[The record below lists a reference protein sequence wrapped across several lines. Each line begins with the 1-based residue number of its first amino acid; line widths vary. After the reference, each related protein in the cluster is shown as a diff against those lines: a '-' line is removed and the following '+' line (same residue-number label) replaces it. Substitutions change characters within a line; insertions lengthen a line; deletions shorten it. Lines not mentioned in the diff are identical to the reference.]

1 MTRFLFFLL
10 TIVGFQAQAQ
20 LALKLKSGTYR
31 IEEETFIG
39 ILAQRTTYGVALWD
53 GPVLAED
60 KKALEYLGVELMQYL
75 PENAFEVALPAG
87 ITADA
92 LKNAG
97 VSAFMPFS
105 AAMKLD
111 GPLAKMDIPSW
122 AWVGNE
128 VAIQFEVRQSLP
140 MTRAFFGAQALGNNW
155 YTLDIDPKD
164 LLNLATYEQIRFIQ
178 AIEEPGSPENFNA
191 RAAGRLSQTQAFLP
205 YDGTGVV
212 VGHGDDG
219 DIGPHADYK
228 GRLTSLAG
236 TSLGDHGDHV
246 AGTILGA
253 GNIDPDGEGVAP
265 GAYNV
270 YYSYPGNL
278 SNVDAHYDS
287 YGVRVTNSS
296 YSNGCNAG
304 YTSYAAQVDKDIIQ
318 NPALLHVFSAG
329 NNNGS
334 NCGYGAGSQ
343 WGNITG
349 GHKQGKN
356 VVATANITFLD
367 AIAPS
372 SSRGPAADGRIKPDI
387 ASVGTNVYSTI
398 DPHTYGY
405 KTGTSMAAPGAAGFF
420 AVLHNA
426 YDMIQ
431 NDTADGGLL
440 KAIGMNTADDLGNIG
455 PDFIF
460 GYGRINARRAL
471 RCITDTNFFI
481 GTASTNDTLSY
492 IINLPAGAKDFRA
505 MLYWTDTEGS
515 TFASKALVNNLDFE
529 VVDESQS
536 SSFQPWVLN
545 PAPNGTT
552 LNYLATR
559 GVDTLNNA
567 EQVTL
572 TTPSTGD
579 FTLKVYGTN
588 VPSGPQK
595 FYVVYDYEM
604 STISLDYPHAGAALE
619 PGATTV
625 RWNGPTTGLSWAYS
639 TDSMVTWSSLG
650 LNAISGNRVANW
662 SVPYVASNDAF
673 LRVIN
678 GSDTSIAGPFLILGQ
693 PNSVQLD
700 WACPDSVKI
709 TVGTVSGANSYTA
722 YILGAKYMDSVM
734 TSQTNSIVIPYQPTA
749 ATWISGSADLDGTH
763 GKRAYAIELPAGT
776 NSCPLPRD
784 AAIGAVLNPT
794 LVTSCH
800 STSVPV
806 SILINNPSTS
816 TLDTVAVGYNF
827 NGTTVR
833 DTLFASI
840 PPYGDTAFTFVTP
853 LAWSGTSNQNITVWS
868 ELNGDQNGLNDTV
881 QTNITYFSSTLY
893 ILPFGQNMNGFNN
906 CSNATN
912 CGGTSCSLGGNWIN
926 LANGSEDDIDWRT
939 WSGGTQSSGTGP
951 NSDVSGNGKYLY
963 LESSGNCDY
972 QDAVL
977 LSPCIDLSTAIAPE
991 LSFSYHMNG
1000 ANMGSLKVELF
1011 DGSQW
1016 HLLTSV
1022 SGSQGNSWIKV
1033 TEDLVAYVGDT
1044 ILLRFTGTTGDGYQ
1058 SDIAIDEVGVID
1070 NIGVPDANFSASTT
1084 TPCLNTAIV
1093 LMDDSKKTPTSWNWS
1108 ITPSTHSFVNGTSAT
1123 SQNPEISFS
1132 AYGSYSITLI
1142 ATNSYGS
1149 DTMVQ
1154 TNYITVSPLPELPIV
1169 ETWTFASNS
1178 AFTVI
1183 NPDGGM
1189 TWAVAEVAGPT
1200 GAKSAAMY
1208 MGYYNYGSAGAV
1220 DYLESPKFDV
1230 SSYIN
1235 PTLMFDISYAPY
1247 SSTYADTLAV
1257 LVSTDCGSTFDT
1269 LYLKGNA
1276 DLATVSSSNSTYVP
1290 SGKADWRT
1298 DTVALGNLASDF
1310 IQFQFMGIC
1319 GYGNNLYLDNIRVID
1334 LGGTPSTATLQLPST
1349 ICEDV
1354 PFSFELTSTD
1364 TTLAGDF
1371 TLNRQGSSLTSTF
1384 AGLGVHNTTLNIAA
1398 DYDLEFTYHNTYTFT
1413 ADSAVLI
1420 PGPKLDAK
1428 FRLSLTSGTTYQFT
1442 DESTPAPTAWLWEFG
1457 DGTTDT
1463 MQNPVHTYA
1472 TGGMSYT
1479 ITLTVTTDCGT
1490 DQTTTTYNNIG
1501 FGDIE
1506 QTNWTLYPNPSNGL
1520 IQINMGEVEG
1530 AVQVQLFD
1538 LSGAALSRSTYPT
1551 INGNLL
1557 LDYQQMPAGTYI
1569 LKVSK
1574 NGLSSTQ
1581 KISII
1586 H

>member
-1 MTRFLFFLL
+1 MTRFLLLLL

-39 ILAQRTTYGVALWD
+39 IQAQRTTYGVALWD

-60 KKALEYLGVELMQYL
+60 KKALEDLGVELMQYL

-87 ITADA
+87 MNAGA

-97 VSAFMPFS
+97 VSAFVPFS

-111 GPLAKMDIPSW
+111 GPLASLNIPEW
-122 AWVGNE
+122 AWVGDE

-140 MTRAFFGAQALGNNW
+140 TAMAFFRARSLGNNW
-155 YTLDIDPKD
+155 YTLVVDPND
-164 LLNLATYEQIRFIQ
+164 LLSLAAYDQIRFIQ
-178 AIEEPGSPENFNA
+178 AIEEPGSPENLNS
-191 RAAGRLSQTQAFLP
+191 RQASRIHSLQSYVGFE
-205 YDGTGVV
+205 GQGVV
-212 VGHGDDG
+212 IGVGDDG
-219 DIGPHADYK
+219 EIGPHVDYK

-246 AGTILGA
+246 AGTVFGA
-253 GNIDPDGEGVAP
+253 GNVDPDAKGLAP
-265 GAYNV
+265 KSTMI
-270 YYSYPGNL
+270 YYSYPNNL
-278 SNVDAHYDS
+278 SNIDAHS
-287 YGVRVTNSS
+287 SLYGIRITNSS

-304 YTSYAAQVDKDIIQ
+304 YTSYTAQVDLDAIQ
-318 NPALLHVFSAG
+318 NPSLLHVFSAG
-329 NNNGS
+329 NMGGS
-334 NCGYGAGSQ
+334 NCNYGAGAG
-343 WGNITG
+343 WGNVTG

-356 VVATANITFLD
+356 VVACANILYND
-367 AIAPS
+367 VLASS
-372 SSRGPAADGRIKPDI
+372 SSRGPASDGRIKPDLC
-387 ASVGTNVYSTI
+387 AVGTSVYSTE
-398 DPHTYGY
+398 PQNTYGL
-405 KTGTSMAAPGAAGFF
+405 KTGTSMSAPAISGFF
-420 AVLHNA
+420 AVLHNIHDSL
-426 YDMIQ
+426 Y
-431 NDTADGGLL
+431 NNTADGGLL
-440 KAIGMNTADDLGNIG
+440 KAIALNTADDLGNPG
-455 PDFIF
+455 PDFKH
-460 GYGRINARRAL
+460 GYGRINVLKAHRVL
-471 RCITDTNFFI
+471 HDSTFLISSISVNDTNSHI
-481 GTASTNDTLSY
+481 VSVPSNAK
-492 IINLPAGAKDFRA
+492 NLKI
-505 MLYWTDTEGS
+505 MVYWTDPAANLS
-515 TFASKALVNNLDFE
+515 ASKALVNNLDME
-529 VVDESQS
+529 LEELSNS
-536 SSFQPWVLN
+536 NITKPWVLN
-545 PAPNGTT
+545 PNPNSVS
-552 LNYLATR
+552 LNTYAVRST
-559 GVDTLNNA
+559 DTLNNM

-572 TTPSTGD
+572 SNPNSGD
-579 FTLKVYGTN
+579 YKIWVYGTN

-595 FYVVYDYEM
+595 YYVVMDYDLSDINIE
-604 STISLDYPHAGAALE
+604 YPLSGSVLE
-619 PGATTV
+619 PGINRV
-625 RWNGPTTGLSWAYS
+625 RWNGPNSGLNWAYS
-639 TDSMVTWSSLG
+639 TDSMDTWNTFSL
-650 LNAISGNRVANW
+650 NSISGNSLGNW
-662 SVPYVASNDAF
+662 STPSAATNKAF
-673 LRVIN
+673 LRCIY
-678 GSDTSIAGPFLILGQ
+678 GSDTSIVGPFSIIGQ
-693 PNSVQLD
+693 PSSVQLD

-709 TVGTVSGANSYTA
+709 TVGTVTGADSYTA
-722 YILGAKYMDSVM
+722 YILGPKYMDSVM
-734 TSQTNSIVIPYQPTA
+734 TSPTNSIVISYKPTA
-749 ATWISGSADLDGTH
+749 TTWVSGSADLDGVH

-776 NSCPLPRD
+776 NSCPLQRD

-794 LVTSCH
+794 FVTSCH
-800 STSVPV
+800 STSMPV
-806 SILINNPSTS
+806 SIQINNPSTS
-816 TLDTVAVGYNF
+816 TLDTVAVAYTF

-840 PPYGDTAFTFVTP
+840 PPYGDTAFTFATP
-853 LAWSGTSNQNITVWS
+853 LSWSGTSNQNITVWS
-868 ELNGDQNGLNDTV
+868 ELNSDQNGLNDTV
-881 QTNITYFSSTLY
+881 QTNITYFNSTLY
-893 ILPFGQNMNGFNN
+893 ALPFGQDMNGFNN

-912 CGGTSCSLGGNWIN
+912 CGGTACSLGGNWVN

-939 WSGGTQSSGTGP
+939 WSGSTQSAGTGP
-951 NSDVSGNGKYLY
+951 SSDVSGNGKYLY
-963 LESSGNCDY
+963 LESSGNCNY
-972 QDAVL
+972 QTAVL
-977 LSPCIDLSTAIAPE
+977 LSPCINLSSTIAPE

-1000 ANMGSLKVELF
+1000 GNTGTLMVELF

-1022 SGSQGNSWIKV
+1022 SGSQGNSWINV
-1033 TEDLVAYVGDT
+1033 TEDLVAYAGDT
-1044 ILLRFTGTTGDGYQ
+1044 IILRFTGTTGDGYQ
-1058 SDIAIDEVGVID
+1058 SDIAIDEVAVYD
-1070 NIGVPDANFSASTT
+1070 NIGVPDADFSASTS

-1093 LMDDSKKTPTSWNWS
+1093 LTDDSKKTPTSWNWS

-1142 ATNSYGS
+1142 ATNNYGS
-1149 DTMVQ
+1149 DTLVQ
-1154 TNYITVSPLPELPIV
+1154 TNYITVSPLPGLPIV

-1178 AFTVI
+1178 DFTVI
-1183 NPDGGM
+1183 NPDGGT
-1189 TWAVAEVAGPT
+1189 TWAMAEVAGPT

-1208 MGYYNYGSAGAV
+1208 MGYYNYGSTGAL

-1230 SSYIN
+1230 SGYSN

-1276 DLATVSSSNSTYVP
+1276 DLATVSASNSIYVP

-1334 LGGTPSTATLQLPST
+1334 LGGTPSTASLQLPST

-1384 AGLGVHNTTLNIAA
+1384 SGLGAHNSTLNIAT
-1398 DYDLEFTYHNTYTFT
+1398 DYDLEYTYYNAYTFV
-1413 ADSAVLI
+1413 ADSAVLV

-1428 FRLSLTSGTTYQFT
+1428 FGLALTSGTTYQFT
-1442 DESTPAPTAWLWEFG
+1442 DQSTPAPTAWLWEFG

-1463 MQNPVHTYA
+1463 TQNPVHTYA
-1472 TGGMSYT
+1472 TGGASYT

-1501 FGDIE
+1501 LGDME
-1506 QTNWTLYPNPSNGL
+1506 KTNWTLYPNPSNGL

-1538 LSGAALSRSTYPT
+1538 LSGAALSRSTYPM
-1551 INGNLL
+1551 INGDLI
-1557 LDYQQMPAGTYI
+1557 LDYQQMPAGTY
-1569 LKVSK
+1569 LLEVSN
-1574 NGLSSTQ
+1574 NGLRSTQ
-1581 KISII
+1581 RISII

>member
-1 MTRFLFFLL
+1 MTRFLPLLL

-20 LALKLKSGTYR
+20 MALKLKSGTYR

-39 ILAQRTTYGVALWD
+39 IKAQRTTYGVALWD

-60 KKALEYLGVELMQYL
+60 KKALEDLGVVVMQYL

-87 ITADA
+87 INAGA

-97 VSAFMPFS
+97 ISAFVPFS

-111 GPLAKMDIPSW
+111 GPLATLNIPEW
-122 AWVGNE
+122 AWVGDE

-140 MTRAFFGAQALGNNW
+140 TAMAFFRAQALGNNW
-155 YTLDIDPKD
+155 YTLVVDPND
-164 LLNLATYEQIRFIQ
+164 LLSLAAYDQIRFIQ

-191 RAAGRLSQTQAFLP
+191 RAAARASWAQAKYP

-219 DIGPHADYK
+219 DIGPHADYT

-278 SNVDAHYDS
+278 SNIDAHYTS
-287 YGVRVTNSS
+287 YGIRVTNSS

-304 YTSYAAQVDKDIIQ
+304 YTSFAAQVDKDIIQ

-329 NNNGS
+329 NSNGS

-356 VVATANITFLD
+356 VVATANITYQD
-367 AIAPS
+367 VIAPS

-426 YDMIQ
+426 YDVIQ

-440 KAIGMNTADDLGNIG
+440 KAIGMNTADDLGNNG
-455 PDFIF
+455 PDYIF
-460 GYGRINARRAL
+460 GYGRINARRAI
-471 RCITDTNFFI
+471 RTIKDTNFFT

-492 IINLPAGAKDFRA
+492 SINLPAGAKDFRA
-505 MLYWTDTEGS
+505 MLYWTDPEGS

-536 SSFQPWVLN
+536 STFKPWVLN

-552 LNYLATR
+552 LNNLPVRST
-559 GVDTLNNA
+559 DTLNNA

-572 TTPSTGD
+572 AAPSTGD

-588 VPSGPQK
+588 IPSGPQK

-604 STISLDYPHAGAALE
+604 STISLDYPHAGAVLE

-639 TDSMVTWSSLG
+639 TDSMATWTSIN
-650 LNAISGNRVANW
+650 LNAVSGNRVANW
-662 SVPYVASNDAF
+662 TAPFVATNDAF
-673 LRVIN
+673 MRVIN
-678 GSDTSIAGPFLILGQ
+678 GSDTSTAGPFIILGQ
-693 PNSVQLD
+693 PNNITID
-700 WACPDSVKI
+700 WACPDSIKI
-709 TVGTVSGANSYTA
+709 TSGTVSGANGYTA
-722 YILGAKYMDSVM
+722 YILGTKYMDSVM
-734 TSQTNSIVIPYQPTA
+734 TSSSNSMVIPYQPTA
-749 ATWISGSADLDGTH
+749 ATWISASADLDGVH

-776 NSCPLPRD
+776 NACPLPRD
-784 AAIGAVLNPT
+784 AAISAILNPT

-806 SILINNPSTS
+806 TIEILNPSTS
-816 TLDTVAVGYNF
+816 TLDTVAVAYDFG
-827 NGTTVR
+827 GTVVR

-840 PPYGDTAFTFVTP
+840 PPYADTTFTFSTP
-853 LAWSGTSNQNITVWS
+853 LAWSGTSNQSISVWA
-868 ELNGDQNGLNDTV
+868 ELSGDQNGLNDTV
-881 QTNITYFSSTLY
+881 QESITYFNSTLY
-893 ILPFGQNMNGFNN
+893 ALPFGQDFDGFNN

-912 CGGTSCSLGGNWIN
+912 CGGTTCNLSGNWVN
-926 LANGSEDDIDWRT
+926 LNNGSEDDIDWRT
-939 WSGGTQSSGTGP
+939 WSGATQSAGTGP
-951 NSDVSGNGKYLY
+951 STDVSGNGRYLY
-963 LESSGNCDY
+963 LESSGNCDN

-977 LSPCIDLSTAIAPE
+977 LSPCIDLSNAIAPE
-991 LSFSYHMNG
+991 LAFSYHMNG
-1000 ANMGSLKVELF
+1000 PNIGRLVVEIF
-1011 DGSQW
+1011 DGTTW
-1016 HLLTSV
+1016 NTLNTII
-1022 SGSQGNSWIKV
+1022 GSQGNSWVAV
-1033 TEDLVAYVGDT
+1033 TADLVAYAGDT
-1044 ILLRFTGTTGDGYQ
+1044 VILRFTGTTGFGYQ
-1058 SDIAIDEVGVID
+1058 GDIALDEVSVYD
-1070 NIGVPDANFSASTT
+1070 NIGVPEADFFASTT
-1084 TPCLNTAIV
+1084 TPCLNTGIV
-1093 LMDDSKKTPTSWNWS
+1093 LNDDSKKTPTSWNWS
-1108 ITPSTHSFVNGTSAT
+1108 ISPSTHSFINGTSAS
-1123 SQNPEISFS
+1123 SQNPAVSFS
-1132 AYGSYSITLI
+1132 SYGSYSITLI

-1149 DTMVQ
+1149 DTIVQ
-1154 TNYITVSPLPELPIV
+1154 TNYVTVSPLPGLPLV
-1169 ETWTFASNS
+1169 ETWTNASNTD
-1178 AFTVI
+1178 FTII
-1183 NPDGGM
+1183 NPDGGT
-1189 TWAVAEVAGPT
+1189 TWATAEVTGPT
-1200 GAKSAAMY
+1200 GAKSTAMY
-1208 MGYYNYGSAGAV
+1208 MGYFNYSSTGAV

-1230 SSYIN
+1230 SGYSN

-1247 SSTYADTLAV
+1247 STSYADTLAV
-1257 LVSTDCGSTFDT
+1257 LVSTDCGSSYDT

-1276 DLATVSSSNSTYVP
+1276 DLATAGTSNSTYVP
-1290 SGKADWRT
+1290 SGKSDWRT

-1310 IQFQFMGIC
+1310 IQFQFMGVC

-1334 LGGTPSTATLQLPST
+1334 LGGTPSVASLQLPAT

-1354 PFSFELTSTD
+1354 PFGFELTTSD
-1364 TTLAGDF
+1364 TTLSGDF

-1384 AGLGVHNTTLNIAA
+1384 LGMGPHQTTLNLSSN
-1398 DYDLEFTYHNTYTFT
+1398 YDLEYNYYNAYTFV
-1413 ADSAVLI
+1413 ADSALLI

-1428 FRLSLTSGTTYQFT
+1428 FGLALTSGTTYQFT
-1442 DESTPAPTAWLWEFG
+1442 DQSTPNPTSWLWDFG

-1463 MQNPVHTYA
+1463 TQNPVHTYA
-1472 TGGMSYT
+1472 TGGASYT
-1479 ITLTVTTDCGT
+1479 ITLTVVTDCGT

-1501 FGDIE
+1501 IEALEGDH
-1506 QTNWTLYPNPSNGL
+1506 WTLYPNPSNGL
-1520 IQINMGEVEG
+1520 IQLDLGTVQGTVE
-1530 AVQVQLFD
+1530 VQLND
-1538 LSGAALSRSTYPT
+1538 LSGAAISMSSFARVEGVLT
-1551 INGNLL
+1551 
-1557 LDYQQMPAGTYI
+1557 LDYQHLPAGSYLLEITNNGTKRTERIAI
-1569 LKVSK
+1569 L
-1574 NGLSSTQ
+1574 
-1581 KISII
+1581 